1 MKTVNVSEAKKRL
14 SQLLDLAAS
23 GEEVIIA
30 KAGKPMA
37 RLIPYQV
44 KRKSRKPGYWKGKV
58 KIAKYFDELPED
70 ISRAFRG
77 EVWSNSCQLPTCCSG
92 G

>member
-1 MKTVNVSEAKKRL
+1 MNTVNVYEAKTRL

-30 KAGKPMA
+30 RAGRPMA
-37 RLIPYQV
+37 KLIPYQIQH
-44 KRKSRKPGYWKGKV
+44 KSRKAGCWKGKV
-58 KIAKYFDELPED
+58 KIAKDFDELPAD

-77 EVWSNSCQLPTCCSG
+77 EVG
-92 G
+92 